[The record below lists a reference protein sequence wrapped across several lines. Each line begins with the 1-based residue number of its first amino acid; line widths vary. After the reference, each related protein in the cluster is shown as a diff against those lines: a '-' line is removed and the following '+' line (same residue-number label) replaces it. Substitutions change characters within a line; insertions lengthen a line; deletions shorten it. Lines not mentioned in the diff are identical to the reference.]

1 MLIIIQTIITI
12 KNTNI
17 INIISLAIHTETTII
32 ILTTILRIVNIK
44 DAITILTQTIDTIIN
59 FIHINT
65 GIVTITID
73 TALTNAIISRIQ
85 NIKNIIA
92 INRLTNRASMM
103 AIGKNIRKELLNW
116 VTKQQY
122 S

>member
-1 MLIIIQTIITI
+1 MPRII
-12 KNTNI
+12 NTN
-17 INIISLAIHTETTII
+17 NG
-32 ILTTILRIVNIK
+32 
-44 DAITILTQTIDTIIN
+44 ITILTQVIDTITN
-59 FIHINT
+59 FIHIKT
-65 GIVTITID
+65 DTITITID